1 MTLLA
6 ELNHELKPIDWG
18 WCRDLHMINQIR
30 KKTYLYRKYIM
41 LVAVVNQSVKNY
53 ANT

>member
-6 ELNHELKPIDWG
+6 ELNHELKPSDQG
-18 WCRDLHMINQIR
+18 WCKEPDMINQIR